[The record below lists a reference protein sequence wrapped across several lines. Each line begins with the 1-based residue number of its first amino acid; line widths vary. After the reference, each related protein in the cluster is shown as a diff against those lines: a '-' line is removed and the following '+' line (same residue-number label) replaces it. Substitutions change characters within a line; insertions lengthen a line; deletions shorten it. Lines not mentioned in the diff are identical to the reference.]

1 MLSSNEFDFELKF
14 FVLYIENQNEEK
26 FSQSLIIKI
35 KDTNNKRKFKEN
47 LKEALKKL
55 KKIFKNEL
63 RIKN

>member
-1 MLSSNEFDFELKF
+1 MLSSNKFDLELKF